1 MKKILTVLLSM
12 FVAGFAFGQTEDAA
26 YKIAAENF
34 EKNYNAGNYELLFS
48 SFSPEMKKA
57 LPLDKTKAFFTKLQI
72 ESGKIIQRDFLRYE
86 RGYASYKTGFD
97 KSVSVLN
104 IALDE
109 NSKISGFFVKPFREK
124 HLPEMERNL
133 TKLILPFKGEW
144 FVVWGGDTKELN
156 YHIENEAQKNAFDF
170 IITDSNNKS
179 YKTDGETNE
188 DYYAFGKEL
197 VAPCDGAIVLAV
209 DGVPDNKPGKLNPVY
224 VPGNT
229 VIIKT
234 KNNEYLFFAHFKQHS
249 IRVKQGQKVKQGTVL
264 GLCGNSGNSTEAHL
278 HFHIQND
285 ENMMEA
291 TGIKCYFEKLVVN
304 GEVKTDYSPVQKEK
318 IQR

>member
-1 MKKILTVLLSM
+1 MVSL
-12 FVAGFAFGQTEDAA
+12 AFGQTEDAA
-26 YKIAAENF
+26 HKMAAENF
-34 EKNYNAGNYELLFS
+34 EKNYNAGNYDILFS
-48 SFSPEMKKA
+48 SFSPEMQEA
-57 LPLDKTKAFFTKLQI
+57 LPLDKAKVFFSKLQS
-72 ESGKIIQRDFLRYE
+72 ESGNITRREFLRYE
-86 RGYASYKTGFD
+86 RGFAYYKTYFER
-97 KSVSVLN
+97 SLSLLS
-104 IALDE
+104 IAIDE

-124 HLPEMERNL
+124 HLPVMERNL

-170 IITDSNNKS
+170 IILDSNHKS

-197 VAPCDGAIVLAV
+197 MAPCAGEVVLAV

-234 KNNEYLFFAHFKQHS
+234 DNNEYLFFAHFKQHS
-249 IRVKQGQKVKQGTVL
+249 IKVKQGQKVKQGTVL

-278 HFHIQND
+278 HFHIQDD

-291 TGIKCYFEKLVVN
+291 TGIKCYFEKIVVN
-304 GEVKTDYSPVQKEK
+304 GEVKVDYSPVQKEQ
-318 IQR
+318 IRDN